1 MSALLRYIVVLSFL
15 SVCGTTAVA
24 RAETPPINY
33 MLQCQGCHLA
43 DGAGSPGAVPPLR
56 DLVGK
61 FLRVSGGREYLIRVP
76 GSAQSELS
84 NRELAELL
92 SWIIRRF
99 GPEEDAAEL
108 APFTAEE
115 VGSARGRPLV
125 DVDSVRRDLLRRI
138 DARDLSSQDPEG
150 P

>member
-1 MSALLRYIVVLSFL
+1 MRALLTQAVPLLFL
-15 SVCGTTAVA
+15 AIWGAAGTT
-24 RAETPPINY
+24 RAETPSINY

-56 DLVGK
+56 NLVGK
-61 FLRVSGGREYLIRVP
+61 FLRVSGGREYLVRVP

-84 NRELAELL
+84 HGELAELL
-92 SWIIRRF
+92 NWIVRRF
-99 GPEEDAAEL
+99 GPEEDAAAL

-115 VGSARGRPLV
+115 VERWRRRPLV
-125 DVDSVRRDLLRRI
+125 EVEAVRRDLLRRI
-138 DARDLSSQDPEG
+138 AARDLSSSDREG

>member
-1 MSALLRYIVVLSFL
+1 MSGLPSGGRSGVS
-15 SVCGTTAVA
+15 
-24 RAETPPINY
+24 RRRP
-33 MLQCQGCHLA
+33 
-43 DGAGSPGAVPPLR
+43 PPLR

-115 VGSARGRPLV
+115 VGSARGRQLV